1 MAKLISILT
10 DQVEKQ
16 LDQVQEQMTEQFLE
30 EQYAPHYNYQIEE
43 RKATR
48 MVHNDRKRQD
58 FDRSNLH
65 KVRKIKRQQRWLGV
79 D

>member
-30 EQYAPHYNYQIEE
+30 EQYAPHYKYKIEE

-48 MVHNDRKRQD
+48 SVHLDRKRSD
-58 FDRSNLH
+58 FDKSNLH
-65 KVRKIKRQQRWLGV
+65 KVRKIKRQQKWIGV

>member
-16 LDQVQEQMTEQFLE
+16 LDQVQEEMTEQFLE
-30 EQYAPHYNYQIEE
+30 EQYAPHFKYQIEE

>member
-16 LDQVQEQMTEQFLE
+16 LDQVQEEMTEQFLH
-30 EQYAPHYNYQIEE
+30 EQYAPHYKYQIEE

-48 MVHNDRKRQD
+48 MVHIDRKRQD
-58 FDRSNLH
+58 YDKSNLH

-79 D
+79 E